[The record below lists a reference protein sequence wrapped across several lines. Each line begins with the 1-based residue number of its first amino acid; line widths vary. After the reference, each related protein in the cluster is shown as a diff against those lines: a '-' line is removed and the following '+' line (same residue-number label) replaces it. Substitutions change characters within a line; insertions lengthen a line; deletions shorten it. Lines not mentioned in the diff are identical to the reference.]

1 MVHALYKIGKRDIN
15 EDSYQV
21 YEEGNLGIYLV
32 ADGCGGH
39 ASGDVASRMAVDILV
54 EHLKGNDLSEDSIKT
69 SLIECNEAIMDS
81 QKKYGSMKT
90 TIVGLVRSKSNC
102 IAFNVGD
109 SRLYQIRDGEVIFN
123 TEDHAVPYVL
133 YKAGIIEKSEINTH
147 EDRNKLLEAL
157 GARPSFKIN
166 TYEVKPEPMDI
177 FVLATDGLWEHIQ
190 ESDFKECTLEKAKD
204 WLQNIENKVTDED
217 DPEQDNYTA
226 LLIGGLD
233 E

>member
-1 MVHALYKIGKRDIN
+1 MVYSLYETGKREIN

-21 YEEGNLGIYLV
+21 FEEGTLRIYLV

-39 ASGDVASRMAVDILV
+39 ASGDVASRMAVDTLV
-54 EHLKGNDLSEDSIKT
+54 ENLKSMNPSKDSIKT
-69 SLIECNEAIMDS
+69 SLIKCNEVIMNL
-81 QKKYGSMKT
+81 QKKYGAMKT
-90 TIVGLVRSKSNC
+90 TIVGLVRYNNTC

-133 YKAGIIEKSEINTH
+133 YKAGIIDKSEINTH

-157 GARPSFKIN
+157 GARLNFKIN
-166 TYEVKPEPMDI
+166 IYELKPESSDI

-190 ESDFKECTLEKAKD
+190 DSDFKGCTSEKAEN
-204 WLQNIENKVTDED
+204 WLQDIEKKIIDED

-226 LLIGGLD
+226 LLIGGFN